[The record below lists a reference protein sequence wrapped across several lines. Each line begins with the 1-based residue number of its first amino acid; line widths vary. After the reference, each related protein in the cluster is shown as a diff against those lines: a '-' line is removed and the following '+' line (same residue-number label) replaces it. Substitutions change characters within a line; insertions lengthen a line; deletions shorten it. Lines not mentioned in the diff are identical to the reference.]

1 MFSVKGYLRS
11 DNNVAMGSDVVEE
24 VGVPSIG
31 DLETMAE
38 EEDGVCALC
47 DG

>member
-1 MFSVKGYLRS
+1 MFSVNLRR

-24 VGVPSIG
+24 VGVPSVG

-38 EEDGVCALC
+38 EEGMCPL
-47 DG
+47 